1 MEHPQTRDEVNSFL
15 CMICPNGQFIP
26 NLSATTAN
34 LRDLI
39 KDNAVFQ
46 WSDAHK
52 AEFRS
57 LKSACAKDILLRLYD
72 TNLPT
77 FIHVDA
83 HYTGLSTMLAQGLSI
98 ESSKAVSIAS
108 QTIAK
113 VEKNYSQ
120 PNLEA
125 TAVDFGLQQVQHI
138 LIGGP
143 PVTVITDHQPLVSLW
158 NSQRKPPS
166 QIERILLRHQDIN
179 HNAIWRKGIANPAD
193 YTTGM
198 PSPLISFRTILL
210 KRQRNTKGFFFCYIY
225 PCIPQFL
232 RNAYRKH
239 SPKINN
245 WSIWDISWLSVKH
258 QNLTPPWKVSTR
270 SSLSFQ

>member
-1 MEHPQTRDEVNSFL
+1 MNSFL

-26 NLSATTAN
+26 NLSAATAN
-34 LRDLI
+34 LRGLI

-46 WSDAHK
+46 WSDAHE
-52 AEFRS
+52 AEFRN
-57 LKSACAKDILLRLYD
+57 LKSAFTKDILLRLYD

-83 HYTGLSTMLAQGLSI
+83 HYTGLSAMPAQGLSI
-98 ESSKAVSIAS
+98 ESSKAVSAAS

-125 TAVDFGLQQVQHI
+125 TAVDFGLQQVRHI

-143 PVTVITDHQPLVSLW
+143 PVTVITDHQPLVSCW

-166 QIERILLRHQDIN
+166 QIERILLRH
-179 HNAIWRKGIANPAD
+179 
-193 YTTGM
+193 
-198 PSPLISFRTILL
+198 
-210 KRQRNTKGFFFCYIY
+210 
-225 PCIPQFL
+225 
-232 RNAYRKH
+232 
-239 SPKINN
+239 
-245 WSIWDISWLSVKH
+245 
-258 QNLTPPWKVSTR
+258 
-270 SSLSFQ
+270 